1 MPISFNNVFYTYLE
15 NSPFKNEALKG
26 VSLEIK
32 DKSFT
37 CVVGHTGCGKSTLI
51 QQLNG
56 LLIPTEGR
64 VTVNDYVIEKKHK
77 SLKKLHD
84 LRKEVGIVFQFS
96 EYQLFEET
104 IEEDVAFGP
113 MNFGIKKEEA
123 LKIAH
128 ECLKTVGIP
137 VDFYKKSPFEISGGQ
152 KRRVAIAGILALQP
166 KVLVLDEPTAGLDP
180 VGTKEMLSLFKS
192 LNEKGT
198 TIIFVTHDINIVF
211 EYATDVIVMN
221 EGKVEIQTTPDKLF
235 KEDVEKYSLETPLIQ
250 KTVNLLIE
258 KGLKIN
264 PQNIRNVHDLVMEI
278 ARAKKWI
285 QLH

>member
-1 MPISFNNVFYTYLE
+1 MPISFDNVFYTYLE
-15 NSPFKNEALKG
+15 NSPFRNEALKG

-113 MNFGIKKEEA
+113 MNFGVKKEEA

-137 VDFYKKSPFEISGGQ
+137 EDFYKKSPFEISGGQ

-180 VGTKEMLSLFKS
+180 AGTKEMLSLFKS

-221 EGKVEIQTTPDKLF
+221 EGKVVIQTTPDKLF

-250 KTVNLLIE
+250 KTVNKLIG

-264 PQNIRNVHDLVMEI
+264 PQNIRNVHDLAVEI
-278 ARAKKWI
+278 ARAKK
-285 QLH
+285 

>member
-1 MPISFNNVFYTYLE
+1 MPISFDNVFYTYLE

-113 MNFGIKKEEA
+113 MNFGVKKEEA

-137 VDFYKKSPFEISGGQ
+137 ENFYKKSPFEISGGQ

-166 KVLVLDEPTAGLDP
+166 NVLVLDEPTAGLDP
-180 VGTKEMLSLFKS
+180 TGTKEMLSLFKS

-221 EGKVEIQTTPDKLF
+221 EGKVVIQTTPDKLF

-250 KTVNLLIE
+250 KTVNKLIE
-258 KGLKIN
+258 KGLNIN
-264 PQNIRNVHDLVMEI
+264 PSNIRNVHDLVMEI
-278 ARAKKWI
+278 ARAKK
-285 QLH
+285 

>member
-1 MPISFNNVFYTYLE
+1 MPISFDNVFYTYLE

-64 VTVNDYVIEKKHK
+64 VTINDYVIEKKHK

-137 VDFYKKSPFEISGGQ
+137 EDFYKKSPFEISGGQ

-221 EGKVEIQTTPDKLF
+221 EGKVVIQTTPDKLF

-250 KTVNLLIE
+250 KTVNLFIE

-264 PQNIRNVHDLVMEI
+264 PQNIRNVHDLVVEI
-278 ARAKKWI
+278 ARAKK
-285 QLH
+285 

>member
-1 MPISFNNVFYTYLE
+1 MPIKFNDVFYTYQA
-15 NSPFKNEALKG
+15 NSPFKSEALRG

-32 DKSFT
+32 DGSFT
-37 CVVGHTGCGKSTLI
+37 CIVGHTGSGKSTLV

-56 LLIPTEGR
+56 LLVPTKGS
-64 VTVNDYVIEKKHK
+64 VNVNDYIVEDKRK
-77 SLKKLHD
+77 SLKKLHS

-96 EYQLFEET
+96 SYQLFEET
-104 IEEDVAFGP
+104 IEDDVAFGP
-113 MNFGIKKEEA
+113 MNFGVKKEEA

-128 ECLKTVGIP
+128 ECLKTVGI
-137 VDFYKKSPFEISGGQ
+137 DESYYKKSPFEVSGGQ

-166 KVLVLDEPTAGLDP
+166 KILVLDEPTTGLDP
-180 VGTKEMLSLFKS
+180 QGAREMLALFKE

-198 TIIFVTHDINIVF
+198 TIILVTHDVNIVF

-221 EGKVEIQTTPDKLF
+221 EGKVEIHCTPEELF

-250 KTVNLLIE
+250 KTVNLCLE

-264 PQNIRNVHDLVMEI
+264 TANIRNIHDLAVEI
-278 ARAKKWI
+278 ARARK
-285 QLH
+285 